1 VVIEES
7 KLDPAY
13 LVDTVSALI
22 NDPGRLERMSTAAR
36 SLAHPQAVEEIAA
49 MVEELA
55 SRKK

>member
-1 VVIEES
+1 
-7 KLDPAY
+7 
-13 LVDTVSALI
+13 
-22 NDPGRLERMSTAAR
+22 MSTAAR